1 MVFWFCTKHLFY
13 DKKAYPKRSNLAGS
27 GVNMLL
33 QKYKD
38 FFVVQNVLLENC
50 HLEGCFFSEF

>member
-13 DKKAYPKRSNLAGS
+13 DKKLTLSPNLAGC

-38 FFVVQNVLLENC
+38 FFVLQNVLLENC